1 MSSQP
6 EVDPL
11 CRFLRPRDRVK
22 EVRSGARGKVA
33 SRPTSVLSRQE
44 WEASLPAHLRKQLV
58 LRDPLA
64 VDSRGRSD
72 TEARLSRREW
82 GMTMA
87 EIRRERG
94 LFRRIR

>member
-1 MSSQP
+1 MPTQP

-11 CRFLRPRDRVK
+11 CPFLRPRDRVK
-22 EVRSGARGKVA
+22 EVRSGARGQVA
-33 SRPTSVLSRQE
+33 SKPRVVVPRRE
-44 WEASLPAHLRKQLV
+44 WEASLPAHLQKQLG

-64 VDSRGRSD
+64 VVPDGGD
-72 TEARLSRREW
+72 DDHPRLRRREW